1 MKLIVFSDSHREL
14 SHMREIIQKKKPDYV
29 FHLGDHDSDAEQ
41 LCREFPTLPV
51 AMVRGNCDG
60 WSDTSVTL
68 ILALGGLK
76 FFLCHGHTLGVKS
89 NYLRAVYTAREQDA
103 DVLLFG
109 HTHEAYHERM
119 ERRGEKPLYVLN
131 PGSCG
136 YGYRPTYGFFTV
148 ENSRILEWGIKPC
161 QGRAFGR
168 K

>member
-14 SHMREIIQKKKPDYV
+14 SHMREVLDREKPDYV

-41 LCREFPTLPV
+41 ISREFPTLPI

-68 ILALGGLK
+68 TLALGGLK
-76 FFLCHGHTLGVKS
+76 FFLCHGHTLGVKTS
-89 NYLRAVYTAREQDA
+89 YLRAIFAAREQGA

-109 HTHEAYHERM
+109 HTHIPERD
-119 ERRGEKPLYVLN
+119 ESNGLKLLN

-136 YGYRPTYGFFTV
+136 YGRRPTYGYFMI
-148 ENSRILEWGIKPC
+148 ENGAITDWGI
-161 QGRAFGR
+161 R
-168 K
+168 KC